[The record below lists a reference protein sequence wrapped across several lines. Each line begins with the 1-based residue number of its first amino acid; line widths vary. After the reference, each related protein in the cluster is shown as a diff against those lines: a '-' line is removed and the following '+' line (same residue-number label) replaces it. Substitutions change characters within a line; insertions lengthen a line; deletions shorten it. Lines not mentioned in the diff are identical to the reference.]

1 MLEVFDSNYFCVKS
15 HFEDDGVQ
23 SYLIFEP
30 IFKYLKFFADSGTNY
45 LSGLKSYQVKALNPL
60 NH

>member
-30 IFKYLKFFADSGTNY
+30 IFKYLKFFADSGTITW
-45 LSGLKSYQVKALNPL
+45 VV
-60 NH
+60 